1 MTWDNISTIAMSKN
15 HVFHH
20 RSKHIK
26 RKFHFI
32 REAIK
37 EGIIDLLYCK
47 SEEQLTGIFTKALAK
62 DRFNYLRSKLG
73 VQSVKTL
80 EGSIGIKDLN

>member
-1 MTWDNISTIAMSKN
+1 MTWDNTSAIAMSKN

-32 REAIK
+32 REAIQ
-37 EGIIDLLYCK
+37 EGIIDLLYYK
-47 SEEQLTGIFTKALAK
+47 SEEQLTGIFTK
-62 DRFNYLRSKLG
+62 DIINYLRSKLG

-80 EGSIGIKDLN
+80 EGSVGIKDLN